1 MSATTVSG
9 LRVRR
14 SRIRPRPLLWHVMV
28 VALLLLLLYPVA
40 WLISTSFKPA
50 EEALSSLSFLPTDP
64 TSENYDDVLGGVAGY
79 SIWTYLKNSL
89 VLSGGAVIGNVV
101 ACSLAAYAFA
111 RMRFRFR
118 GVFFAFM
125 IATIML
131 PHHVTL
137 IPQYILFQ
145 KMGLINTIWPIVVPK
160 LLATD
165 AFFVFLLVQFIRGLP
180 RELEEAATIDG
191 AGPFRTF
198 RYIIVPLLRP
208 ALITTAIFTFIWT
221 WNDFLSQ
228 LIYLNDPSTYTM
240 PLALRIFIDQTSES
254 AYGSMFAMS
263 VLAVLPIG
271 LFFLAFQR
279 YLVEGVATKGLK

>member
-1 MSATTVSG
+1 MSATTVSAP
-9 LRVRR
+9 RARR
-14 SRIRPRPLLWHVMV
+14 SRIRPRRVLWHVLV
-28 VALLLLLLYPVA
+28 IALLALLLYPVA

-50 EEALSSLSFLPTDP
+50 AEALSSLSFLPTHP
-64 TSENYDDVLGGVAGY
+64 TSENYEDVLAGVAGY
-79 SIWTYLKNSL
+79 SIWTYFMNSL
-89 VLSGGAVIGNVV
+89 VLSGAAVIGNVV
-101 ACSLAAYAFA
+101 SCSLAAYAFA

-145 KMGLINTIWPIVVPK
+145 KIGLINTIWPIVVPK

>member
-14 SRIRPRPLLWHVMV
+14 SRVRPRQLLWHVMV

-50 EEALSSLSFLPTDP
+50 QEALSSLSFLPTNP
-64 TSENYDDVLGGVAGY
+64 TTENYEDVLGGVAGY